1 MHFLLSLGW
10 KRQGQQIKRA
20 EQKEES
26 TALQIE
32 QMKNLVE
39 TQQRAAKQTDCNR
52 AKLRIRKDDTD
63 K

>member
-1 MHFLLSLGW
+1 MLSLGW
-10 KRQGQQIKRA
+10 RRQGQQIKRA

-32 QMKNLVE
+32 QMRNLVE